1 MSNFDFEY
9 MGKAIKEKR
18 KDKGYTQEKLAEKI
32 GVEVR
37 TIKQWEKG
45 ALSRKINFP
54 KLLELFSALEIDS
67 NYLLGNSYSN
77 KEIETVCSY
86 TGLSEKAVK
95 ELHRIKTDKDSVTP
109 VLSNLLENH
118 IDAFIGIMS
127 NMSSYIHN
135 TICHNTFIN
144 LPKKK
149 REELELDSIIEHHID
164 KSSISMMN
172 CQQWISYLGQNSYK
186 DSYYTDTI
194 YKYVDFL
201 KRKPS

>member
-1 MSNFDFEY
+1 MSNFNYEF

-18 KDKGYTQEKLAEKI
+18 REKEYTQEKLAEII

-45 ALSRKINFP
+45 ALSGKINLP

-77 KEIETVCSY
+77 KEIETVCNY

-95 ELHRIKTDKDSVTP
+95 KLHRIKTDKDSVTP

-118 IDAFIGIMS
+118 TEAFTGIIDNLKAYCNNIIVHQFLCNSKEQNEIVDDIKTNS
-127 NMSSYIHN
+127 LNQSSVS
-135 TICHNTFIN
+135 
-144 LPKKK
+144 L
-149 REELELDSIIEHHID
+149 
-164 KSSISMMN
+164 MN
-172 CQQWISYLGQNSYK
+172 CQQWINHIGHNAIN
-186 DSYYTDTI
+186 DSYYRDSVTP
-194 YKYVDFL
+194 FL
-201 KRKPS
+201 TRIMKDNA